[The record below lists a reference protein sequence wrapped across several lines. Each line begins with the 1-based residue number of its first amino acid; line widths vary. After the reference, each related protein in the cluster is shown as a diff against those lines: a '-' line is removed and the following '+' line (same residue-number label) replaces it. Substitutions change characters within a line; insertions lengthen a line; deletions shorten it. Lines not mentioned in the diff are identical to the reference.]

1 MFLNDAVAS
10 GAITHLGARERKRW
24 SGVCCLVQLP
34 TQELTPWWLLE
45 APSNFP
51 VSLLASLLSSL
62 ALFFFL
68 LIYSLVFFPSLWL
81 KRRKGGWNT
90 PMRGVWTLTLIPSCL
105 NLVSNDG
112 TVRRLVGLGL
122 GAPKTVVL
130 EVKVEAKGPHRRNT
144 DV

>member
-68 LIYSLVFFPSLWL
+68 LIYSLVFFPSL
-81 KRRKGGWNT
+81 
-90 PMRGVWTLTLIPSCL
+90 
-105 NLVSNDG
+105 
-112 TVRRLVGLGL
+112 
-122 GAPKTVVL
+122 
-130 EVKVEAKGPHRRNT
+130 
-144 DV
+144 